1 MTKKKVNKKS
11 CAGKTCKNLCIECK
25 HYDDTQRMFKFS
37 EPYCSDEPECRAY
50 KKVETSCVDG
60 EDTSKL
66 DLCKDHNKNGNC
78 TRYEALPYIQLRDLL
93 ETYIHD
99 ESYDWACRTSIKRD
113 LAEDLLRVINGEK
126 SQYLEKIYTGDSP
139 SDEHTVITKEAIRSS
154 IAFRGYRLD
163 SYDENRNINDGYYIK
178 KKEISERGWL
188 QRVRRWLAEP

>member
-25 HYDDTQRMFKFS
+25 HYDDTQRVFKFS
-37 EPYCSDEPECRAY
+37 GPYCSDEPECRAY

-163 SYDENRNINDGYYIK
+163 SYEEKDNYDGCSMTDEDIR
-178 KKEISERGWL
+178 EERGWL

>member
-1 MTKKKVNKKS
+1 MPSIQN
-11 CAGKTCKNLCIECK
+11 GGDI
-25 HYDDTQRMFKFS
+25 M
-37 EPYCSDEPECRAY
+37 CR
-50 KKVETSCVDG
+50 
-60 EDTSKL
+60 
-66 DLCKDHNKNGNC
+66 
-78 TRYEALPYIQLRDLL
+78 RYEALPYIQLRDLL
-93 ETYIHD
+93 ETDIHD